1 MSSKSTK
8 PSTEA
13 QIQERLISMV
23 QRMEAKA
30 GKKWLRTATMGGVKL
45 SIGQAAKVKRS
56 GYVKGVPDMLFFEPS
71 ACGKYIGLAVE
82 LKTLKGR
89 PSAEQKDWCKG
100 LEERGWKAVISK
112 GFDATAEVIA
122 DYFGETVPPFS

>member
-1 MSSKSTK
+1 MTK
-8 PSTEA
+8 KTTASTEA
-13 QIQERLISMV
+13 QIQERLIQMV
-23 QRMEAKA
+23 SRMEVKA
-30 GKKWLRTATMGGVKL
+30 GVNWLRTATMGGVKL

-71 ACGKYIGLAVE
+71 PCGKYIGLAIE

-89 PSAEQKDWCKG
+89 PSIEQKNWVKG

-122 DYFGETVPPFS
+122 DYFGVTVPPFS

>member
-1 MSSKSTK
+1 MSDKTDK
-8 PSTEA
+8 STEA

-30 GKKWLRTATMGGVKL
+30 GTQWLRTATMGGVKL

-71 ACGKYIGLAVE
+71 ACGRFIGLAIE

-89 PSAEQKDWCKG
+89 PSPEQKEWVAK
-100 LEERGWKAVISK
+100 LEERGWRAVISK